1 MDLDT
6 DMTEVASANR
16 IGLIVEGIHMANF
29 VNTSSMVE

>member
-16 IGLIVEGIHMANF
+16 IGLIIEGSYTANF